1 MAEYLVSE
9 HRRKPFQFYHAAE
22 VQYRWMPLSQN
33 WQHSFR
39 PHEAHELADHLSQL
53 IPLGPC
59 ACPAS
64 SGRERLRFPLTVINI
79 LGTS

>member
-1 MAEYLVSE
+1 
-9 HRRKPFQFYHAAE
+9 
-22 VQYRWMPLSQN
+22 MPLSQN
-33 WQHSFR
+33 RQHSFR
-39 PHEAHELADHLSQL
+39 PNEAHELADHLSQL

-64 SGRERLRFPLTVINI
+64 SGPERLRFPLTVINI